1 MKDWF
6 SAGVHISGSGSGI
19 GIFGRCVGRFGMGRL
34 RFVDLT
40 GERSLPLRS
49 TTRFSFF
56 CGSGGSGGSL
66 LSIVKE
72 AVDDIG

>member
-1 MKDWF
+1 
-6 SAGVHISGSGSGI
+6 
-19 GIFGRCVGRFGMGRL
+19 MGRL

-56 CGSGGSGGSL
+56 CGSGGGGGSL